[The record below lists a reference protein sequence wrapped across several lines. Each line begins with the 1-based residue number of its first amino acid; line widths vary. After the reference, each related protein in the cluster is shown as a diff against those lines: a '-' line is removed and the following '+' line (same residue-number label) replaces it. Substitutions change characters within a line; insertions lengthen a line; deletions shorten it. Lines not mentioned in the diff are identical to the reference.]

1 MYGKFLWIT
10 YEVEVGII
18 YEEQVHGQQGG
29 WIMGTTAAI
38 ELFLISIPAG
48 PSHWWYTLLLSFVS
62 AIK

>member
-1 MYGKFLWIT
+1 MH
-10 YEVEVGII
+10 
-18 YEEQVHGQQGG
+18 EERVHGQQGG